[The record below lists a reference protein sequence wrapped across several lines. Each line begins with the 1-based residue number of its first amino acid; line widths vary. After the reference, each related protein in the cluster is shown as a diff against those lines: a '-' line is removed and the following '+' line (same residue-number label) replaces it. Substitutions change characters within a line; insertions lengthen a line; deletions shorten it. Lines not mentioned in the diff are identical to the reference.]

1 MADRIHRY
9 VVGLDRSELGLLAV
23 DEALRTAVER
33 GGELHVV
40 FVYQPLGDATN
51 LYAGPADPA
60 MAGPAAEALIAT
72 AAVLAADAIF
82 VGTHGRTGLRRA
94 FLGSELRWPTH
105 HRQIAIR

>member
-23 DEALRTAVER
+23 VI
-33 GGELHVV
+33 LHGVI
-40 FVYQPLGDATN
+40 
-51 LYAGPADPA
+51 
-60 MAGPAAEALIAT
+60 GPAAEALIAT